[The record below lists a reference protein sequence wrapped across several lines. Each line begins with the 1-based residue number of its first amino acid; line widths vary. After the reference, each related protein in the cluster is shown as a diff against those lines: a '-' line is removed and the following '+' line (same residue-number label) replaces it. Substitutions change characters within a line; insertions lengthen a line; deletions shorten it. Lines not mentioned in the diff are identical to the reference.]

1 MEPDWINSFREKLD
15 KYYAWPALYTFKFII
30 PAARQEDLRQLF
42 PMHTTAT
49 EKSSE
54 NGKYISLTYQM
65 MMPSSDSVISVYRK
79 VAVIEGIVAL

>member
-15 KYYAWPALYTFKFII
+15 KYYAWPSLYTFKFII
-30 PAARQEDLRQLF
+30 PAGKEEDLRQMF
-42 PMHTTAT
+42 PLHTTAT

-54 NGKYISLTYQM
+54 KGKYISLTYQM
-65 MMPSSDSVISVYRK
+65 MMPSSDSVIAVYQK